1 VLAAC
6 GCAPRVIIRVSD
18 YGAPPRF
25 VLATQ
30 YCSSIAGIRNL
41 SQCVYIASIGGNGPI
56 GVKAKQPIFK
66 VMREHRLTQMSRSV
80 LPHLAIYWRSE
91 MKFSIKD
98 EIRSDDIA
106 TIEHAINTV
115 DADAKV
121 KVDVE
126 TKTVSVDSWLM
137 PEEFIVAFDDENYDV
152 KITEW

>member
-1 VLAAC
+1 LRTPRHH
-6 GCAPRVIIRVSD
+6 PRVLILERHLDLFSPRNTVRPSRVFETWVNAST
-18 YGAPPRF
+18 F
-25 VLATQ
+25 
-30 YCSSIAGIRNL
+30 
-41 SQCVYIASIGGNGPI
+41 ASIGGNGPL

-66 VMREHRLTQMSRSV
+66 VMREHGLTHMSRSV
-80 LPHLAIYWRSE
+80 PPHLVIYWRSE
-91 MKFSIKD
+91 MKFAIKD

>member
-1 VLAAC
+1 
-6 GCAPRVIIRVSD
+6 
-18 YGAPPRF
+18 
-25 VLATQ
+25 
-30 YCSSIAGIRNL
+30 
-41 SQCVYIASIGGNGPI
+41 
-56 GVKAKQPIFK
+56 
-66 VMREHRLTQMSRSV
+66 MREHGLTQMSRSV

-115 DADAKV
+115 DPDAKV

>member
-1 VLAAC
+1 
-6 GCAPRVIIRVSD
+6 
-18 YGAPPRF
+18 
-25 VLATQ
+25 
-30 YCSSIAGIRNL
+30 
-41 SQCVYIASIGGNGPI
+41 
-56 GVKAKQPIFK
+56 
-66 VMREHRLTQMSRSV
+66 MREHGLTQMSRSV